1 MGRLNVDI
9 DDVVL
14 EKAPKNAK
22 YTSPTI
28 QKEILH
34 ILANKVRKKICE
46 EVRDA
51 KFCILV
57 DEAKDASNKE
67 QMAIVLRFVDIQG
80 FVREC
85 FFSIVH
91 VSDTTSSTLK
101 KEICDV
107 LARYN
112 LHIFNMRGQG
122 YDGASNMRGAW
133 NGLQALFLRDCPY
146 AYYVHCFAH
155 RLQLALV
162 ATAGN
167 EIFIWL
173 FFSKLTTIINL
184 ICASP
189 KRHTELHYAQAIEI
203 AHMVATGERETGRGA
218 NQIGNLH
225 RSGTT
230 RWSSHF
236 DSICSLIDMYGATI
250 TVLESMVQEGSSNS
264 IRGEAGGC
272 LIQKSLDILNAMD
285 LVSTTKALLQTLRD
299 AGFDLLLANVQFVC
313 IKYEIDI
320 PHMNASYKK
329 ATGRSCQQQGSVT
342 VYQHYHYDIFNSTID
357 FQLEELN
364 SRFNDETVE
373 LLVLSSALEPKDNFK
388 SFKVDAIY
396 KLAEKFYPEDFN
408 EQRSE
413 TNKSQHYHLIDRLI
427 RLVLTLPV
435 STATTER
442 AFSAMKHVK
451 TVLRNKM
458 KEEFLADSM
467 MIYIERELVEDIDSD
482 SIIDEFYSTKHR
494 RVQL

>member
-14 EKAPKNAK
+14 EKAPTNAK

-80 FVREC
+80 FIRER

-91 VSDTTSSTLK
+91 VSDTTSSTIK

-133 NGLQALFLRDCPY
+133 NGLQALFLRDCLMHIMY
-146 AYYVHCFAH
+146 I
-155 RLQLALV
+155 AL
-162 ATAGN
+162 
-167 EIFIWL
+167 
-173 FFSKLTTIINL
+173 LTDYN
-184 ICASP
+184 C
-189 KRHTELHYAQAIEI
+189 
-203 AHMVATGERETGRGA
+203 
-218 NQIGNLH
+218 
-225 RSGTT
+225 
-230 RWSSHF
+230 
-236 DSICSLIDMYGATI
+236 LIDMYGATI

-299 AGFDLLLANVQFVC
+299 AIFDLLLANVQFVC
-313 IKYEIDI
+313 TKYKIDI
-320 PHMNASYKK
+320 PHMNALYKK

-364 SRFNDETVE
+364 SRFSDGTVE

-408 EQRSE
+408 EQE
-413 TNKSQHYHLIDRLI
+413 MLI

-442 AFSAMKHVK
+442 TFLAMKHVK
-451 TVLRNKM
+451 TVLRNKIE
-458 KEEFLADSM
+458 EEFLADSM